1 MGTACVS
8 YLQAESLAAK
18 RKESGIAP
26 RDSPKGASKGLA
38 KDSLKD
44 SSKDSLKD
52 SSRDLPKNSSKDA
65 SKPSPKKGKGAHK
78 NAERKDD
85 PLSTEVIGEKED
97 GKKMEDDFMDDG
109 RRGDGV

>member
-1 MGTACVS
+1 M
-8 YLQAESLAAK
+8 AAK

-52 SSRDLPKNSSKDA
+52 SSRDLPKNSSRDLPKNSSKDA